1 MSVDVIKDLEPKTLW
16 QRFYEI
22 ARVPRP
28 SKKEGKI
35 IEHMKNLLKELRI
48 EFKEDNV
55 GNIVAKIPAT
65 HGNENSPTVI
75 LQGHVDMV
83 CEKNKSKQHDFEKDP
98 IDLVKKDGW
107 ITADGTTLGSD
118 NGIGV
123 AAALALITDK
133 EVEHGPLEILLT
145 VDEETGMTG
154 ASNIKPGFI
163 TGKILLNLD
172 SEEEGT
178 FYVGCSGG
186 MDTIAEFKIEF
197 ENVPNNFIP
206 YELLITGLK
215 GGHSGLDI
223 VLGRANAIK
232 LLARTLKKLEQ
243 IDFHIAKI
251 NGGSLRNAI
260 PREAEVVILIKPED
274 EAKAKK
280 ILEDFKSQLLNEYK
294 KTDGGLDFVF
304 KKSGVKTESIFSGN
318 FKKKT
323 INTLLALPH
332 GVIAMSQD
340 IPDLVETSTNLATIL
355 INNNTLRIDT
365 SQRSSIESAKQYIS
379 NNVSAVLELA
389 GAKVKTSDG
398 YPGWKPDLGSKIL
411 KISKEVY
418 KDLFKKEPE
427 VKAIHAGLETGLL
440 GDKTPGLDM
449 ISFGPTITGAHS
461 PDEKVNIET
470 VGKFY
475 LLLKEILKQ
484 IAESKKN

>member
-1 MSVDVIKDLEPKTLW
+1 MSVEVIKNLEPQTLW

-22 ARVPRP
+22 AQVPRP

-35 IEHMKNLLKELRI
+35 IEHMKNLLKVLKI

-65 HGNENSPTVI
+65 PGNENSPTVI

-98 IDLVKKDGW
+98 IDLIRKDGW

-133 EVEHGPLEILLT
+133 EVKHGPLEILLT

-186 MDTIAEFKIEF
+186 MDTVAEFKIEF
-197 ENVPNNFIP
+197 ESVPDNFIP

-232 LLARTLKKLEQ
+232 LLARTLKKIEQ
-243 IDFHIAKI
+243 IDFHVVKI
-251 NGGSLRNAI
+251 SGGSLRNAI
-260 PREAEVVILIKPED
+260 PREAEVVILLKPED
-274 EAKAKK
+274 EAKVKK

-294 KTDGGLDFVF
+294 NTDGGLDLIF
-304 KKSGVKTESIFSGN
+304 KKSEIKPGN
-318 FKKKT
+318 VFTRSFKKKI

-340 IPDLVETSTNLATIL
+340 IPDLVETSTNLAAIVM
-355 INNNTLRIDT
+355 NDSTLRIDT
-365 SQRSSIESAKQYIS
+365 SQRSSVESAKQYIAD
-379 NNVSAVLELA
+379 NVGAVLELA

-398 YPGWKPDLGSKIL
+398 YPGWKPDLDSEIL

-440 GDKTPGLDM
+440 GDKNPGLDM

-470 VGKFY
+470 VDKFY
-475 LLLKEILKQ
+475 LLLKGILKQ
-484 IAESKKN
+484 IAESNKN